1 MKTILTTLALAVLA
15 CAQPATFADRD
26 PHYKLQSE
34 DKVEVQYRYTPEYNA
49 TVALQPDGYVS
60 LPLLGEVKLLNLS
73 LAEASRAITAKARER
88 LADPEVT
95 VLLKDYVKPYFV
107 VAGEVA
113 HPGRFDYHGDV
124 SLVEALAISGG
135 LKDSSKRN
143 QVVLMHKTGPDLAEV
158 HLLDVGKLMSGT
170 NIREDVA
177 VRPGDMIIVPKNF
190 ISRLEPFVR
199 LTETSLY
206 SVILGLK

>member
-1 MKTILTTLALAVLA
+1 MKTILISLALAGLA
-15 CAQPATFADRD
+15 CAQTTTFADRD

-60 LPLLGEVKLLNLS
+60 LPLLGEVKLVNLS

-95 VLLKDYVKPYFV
+95 VLLKEYVKPYFV

-135 LKDSSKRN
+135 LKDSAKRT

-158 HLLDVGKLMSGT
+158 RLLDIRKLMSGT

-177 VRPGDMIIVPKNF
+177 VRPGDMIIVPRNF
-190 ISRLEPFVR
+190 ISRIEPYVR
-199 LTETSLY
+199 LTEASLY

>member
-1 MKTILTTLALAVLA
+1 MKTILMTLALAVLA
-15 CAQPATFADRD
+15 AAQQTTFADRD
-26 PHYKLQSE
+26 PHYTLQPE

-60 LPLLGEVKLLNLS
+60 LPLLGEVKLVNFTLQD
-73 LAEASRAITAKARER
+73 ASRAITAKARER

-95 VLLKDYVKPYFV
+95 VLLKEYVKPYFI

-124 SLVEALAISGG
+124 TLVEALAISGG
-135 LKDSSKRN
+135 LKDSAQRT
-143 QVVLMHKTGPDLAEV
+143 QVILMHRTGPNLAEV
-158 HLLDVGKLMSGT
+158 RLLDVRKLMTGT

-177 VRPGDMIIVPKNF
+177 VRPGDTIIVPRNF
-190 ISRLEPFVR
+190 ISKIEPYVH

-206 SVILGLK
+206 SIVLGLK